1 MVGKKTIVAHRACLE
16 RRKNSAKY
24 TIPPERVEFIRLLI
38 EHDWG
43 PEQISNVLTASEM
56 PVSHEWIYQYISD
69 DKSPGGQLYRH
80 LRQGHKRYRKGKRTK
95 AEAIKNAVSIDERP
109 AIVES

>member
-1 MVGKKTIVAHRACLE
+1 MGKKTIVAHRACLE

-43 PEQISNVLTASEM
+43 PEQI
-56 PVSHEWIYQYISD
+56 P
-69 DKSPGGQLYRH
+69 
-80 LRQGHKRYRKGKRTK
+80 
-95 AEAIKNAVSIDERP
+95 AVSIDERP
-109 AIVES
+109 AIVESRERFGDWEIDTVLGKHGTGAIVT